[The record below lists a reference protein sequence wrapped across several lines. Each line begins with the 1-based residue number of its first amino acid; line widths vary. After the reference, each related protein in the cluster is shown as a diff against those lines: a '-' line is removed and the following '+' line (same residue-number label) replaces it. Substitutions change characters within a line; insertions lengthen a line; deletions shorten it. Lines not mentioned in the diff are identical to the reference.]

1 LAGARYRLG
10 VLLGRTKE
18 QCRIKQLLEQARAG
32 KSGTL
37 VLVGDPGIG
46 KTALLEYAAA
56 HAADFEIAR
65 ARGVESETELP
76 FVGLLD
82 LCRPFLG
89 MLDQLEPQQADLLRA
104 TLGLRG
110 EEEATGFAIGA
121 ATLSLFA
128 AAAEDQP
135 LLLLVDDADW
145 LDRGSADALAFAVR
159 RLRAD
164 AVAALIA
171 TRPAEGRP
179 YSRRDLPEL
188 ELRGLDEAAAAE
200 LLAREAGS
208 TVNSASTRA
217 ILDLAAGNPLALLE
231 LPHEAGAAAGGA
243 EPARLGTR
251 LERAFAGHADAL
263 PEATRHALLLAAVS
277 DVAEF
282 HVLHAALEQL
292 GLSLGELEPAESA
305 RLVSLGGGMLQFRHP
320 LVRSAIYH
328 AADPVER
335 RLAHAAVAS
344 ALGDDERAAWHLAA
358 SAVGPDDAAADAL
371 DRAAKMALRRS
382 GFAAAAAAYEQAA
395 RLSEQAQDRVRRLT
409 AGADAAWLAGKTEQA
424 LALIEDALGHA
435 EGPALRGGLLHTRGT
450 IEHFVGDAAR
460 AHWTLEEAA
469 NLLAEGDPRQASLS
483 LTEAV
488 GSALFTGEVER
499 AVALGERAVAIAD
512 AGRLDQ
518 QLFAS
523 IPRGASLLLAGRPE
537 EGLPFL
543 KRAVAAARSDVLE
556 DDPRNLTWAALAG
569 WWVGDGTLMA
579 AKATRAV
586 AWAREHAALAALPW
600 AAMVLGLGLI
610 MTGRWREARAAL
622 VEGVEAGR
630 LTAQEGHLAM
640 VLSPLAWLDATQG
653 RADEC
658 RANVDEGL
666 AITEAHGLL
675 WLRNWLLRALVVLE
689 LGVGVEED
697 SPGVNRLQASLAERL
712 LRDPP
717 ATSAWPDLIEALLRL
732 ADTEGALDLLEP
744 YAADAERLGDPLA
757 CALAE
762 RCRALVAE
770 ASAVEGRFE
779 RALALH
785 APAGNP
791 FEEARTRLAYGERL
805 RRHGRRI
812 DARERLHAALAVFE
826 RLGAEPWAERA
837 RSELRAS
844 GERLRRRDP
853 AARDELT
860 PQEVQIALV
869 VAEGRTNREVGAQLF
884 LSPKTVEWHLSNIYR
899 KLGVRSRAELGR
911 VLMSDPSRA
920 TTLSSP
926 RL

>member
-1 LAGARYRLG
+1 
-10 VLLGRTKE
+10 VLFGRITE
-18 QCRIKQLLEQARAG
+18 QGRIDELLEHARAG
-32 KSGTL
+32 RSGTL

-56 HAADFEIAR
+56 QATDFQIAR

-82 LCRPFLG
+82 LCRPFQG
-89 MLDQLEPQQADLLRA
+89 MLDHLEPQQAA
-104 TLGLRG
+104 VFGVTLGLRG
-110 EEEATGFAIGA
+110 EAEATGFAIGA
-121 ATLSLFA
+121 ATLSLLA
-128 AAAEDQP
+128 AAAEVQP
-135 LLLLVDDADW
+135 LLLLVDDAHW
-145 LDRGSADALAFAVR
+145 LDSGSADALAFAVR
-159 RLRAD
+159 RLRVD

-171 TRPAEGRP
+171 TRPADGRP

-188 ELRGLDEAAAAE
+188 ELAGLDEAAAAQ
-200 LLAREAGS
+200 LLAREGA
-208 TVNSASTRA
+208 TLDSASTRA

-231 LPHEAGAAAGGA
+231 LPRDALAVIGGA
-243 EPARLGTR
+243 EPVRLGTP
-251 LERAFAGHADAL
+251 LERAFTGRADAL
-263 PEATRHALLLAAVS
+263 PEAARRALLLAAVS
-277 DVAEF
+277 DVTEL
-282 HVLHAALEQL
+282 HVLRAALAQL
-292 GLSLGELEPAESA
+292 GLSLAELEPAESA

-320 LVRSAIYH
+320 LVRSAVYH

-335 RLAHAAVAS
+335 RRAHAAVAS
-344 ALGDDERAAWHLAA
+344 ALGDDERGAWHLAA
-358 SAVGPDDAAADAL
+358 SAVGPDAAAAEAL
-371 DRAAKMALRRS
+371 ERAAKMALGRS

-395 RLSEQAQDRVRRLT
+395 RLSEQAEDRVRRLT
-409 AGADAAWLAGKTEQA
+409 AGADAAWLAGRTEQA
-424 LALIEDALGHA
+424 LALIEDALGYA
-435 EGPALRGGLLHTRGT
+435 QGPVLRGGLLHTRGT

-469 NLLAEGDPRQASLS
+469 NLLAEIDPRQASLS

-512 AGRLDQ
+512 AERLDQ
-518 QLFAS
+518 RLFAS

-543 KRAVAAARSDVLE
+543 ERAAAAARGEALE
-556 DDPRNLTWAALAG
+556 EDPRNLTWAALAG
-569 WWVGDGTLMA
+569 WWVGDGSLMT
-579 AKATRAV
+579 AKATKAV
-586 AWAREHAALAALPW
+586 AWARAHAALAAVPW
-600 AAMVLGLGLI
+600 AAMVNGLGLTMI
-610 MTGRWREARAAL
+610 GRWREARAAL

-640 VLSPLAWLDATQG
+640 VLSQLAWLDAAQG
-653 RADEC
+653 RAEEC

-675 WLRNWLLRALVVLE
+675 WLHNWLLRALVVLE
-689 LGVGVEED
+689 LGLGVEED
-697 SPGVNRLQASLAERL
+697 SPGVKRLQASLAERP

-732 ADTEGALDLLEP
+732 HDTGSALELLET
-744 YAADAERLGDPLA
+744 YAGEAERLGDPLA
-757 CALAE
+757 RALAK

-770 ASAVEGRFE
+770 ASAFEGPFE

-785 APAGNP
+785 AVAGNP
-791 FEEARTRLAYGERL
+791 FEEARTRLSYGERL
-805 RRHGRRI
+805 RRNGRRI
-812 DARERLHAALAVFE
+812 DAREQLRSSLAVFE

-837 RSELRAS
+837 RAELRAT
-844 GERLRRRDP
+844 GERLRRGDP
-853 AARDELT
+853 ATRDELT

-869 VAEGRTNREVGAQLF
+869 VAEGKTNREVGAQLF
-884 LSPKTVEWHLSNIYR
+884 VSPKTVEWHLGNIYR
-899 KLGVRSRAELGR
+899 KLGVGSRTQLGRALLSDRSRA
-911 VLMSDPSRA
+911 SAP
-920 TTLSSP
+920 SSP

>member
-1 LAGARYRLG
+1 M
-10 VLLGRTKE
+10 LLGRTTE
-18 QCRIKQLLEQARAG
+18 QRRVEQLLEHARAG
-32 KSGTL
+32 RSGTL

-56 HAADFEIAR
+56 QAADFQIAR
-65 ARGVESETELP
+65 ARGVESETKLP

-89 MLDQLEPQQADLLRA
+89 MLDQLEPQQAAVLRA

-110 EEEATGFAIGA
+110 EQEATGFAIGA
-121 ATLSLFA
+121 ATLSLLA

-135 LLLLVDDADW
+135 LLLLVDDAHW

-171 TRPAEGRP
+171 TRPADGVP
-179 YSRRDLPEL
+179 YSRRDLPSL
-188 ELRGLDEAAAAE
+188 ELPGLDEAAAAQ
-200 LLAREAGS
+200 LLTREGATLDS
-208 TVNSASTRA
+208 SSTRA

-231 LPHEAGAAAGGA
+231 LPREALAVSGSA
-243 EPARLGTR
+243 EPIRLGTR
-251 LERAFAGHADAL
+251 LERAFTGRADAL
-263 PEATRHALLLAAVS
+263 PEATRRALLLAAVS
-277 DVAEF
+277 DVTEL
-282 HVLHAALEQL
+282 HVLRSALEQF
-292 GLSLGELEPAESA
+292 GLSLAELEPAESA
-305 RLVSLGGGMLQFRHP
+305 RLVSLDGGTLQFRHP

-335 RLAHAAVAS
+335 RRAHAAVAS
-344 ALGDDERAAWHLAA
+344 ALDDDERAAWHLAA
-358 SAVGPDDAAADAL
+358 SAVGPDARAAAAL
-371 DRAAKMALRRS
+371 DRAAEVALARS

-395 RLSEQAQDRVRRLT
+395 RLSEQTQDRVRRLT
-409 AGADAAWLAGKTEQA
+409 AGADAAWLAGRTEQA
-424 LALIEDALGHA
+424 LALIEDALGYA
-435 EGPALRGGLLHTRGT
+435 KDPALRGGLLHTRGT

-469 NLLAEGDPRQASLS
+469 NLLAKIDPRRASLS

-512 AGRLDQ
+512 AERLDQ

-543 KRAVAAARSDVLE
+543 ERAAAAARGGALDE
-556 DDPRNLTWAALAG
+556 DPRNLTWAALAG
-569 WWVGDGTLMA
+569 WWVGDGTLMT
-579 AKATRAV
+579 AKAAEAV
-586 AWAREHAALAALPW
+586 AWARGHAALAAVPW
-600 AAMVLGLGLI
+600 AAMVHGLGLI
-610 MTGRWREARAAL
+610 MTGHWLEARAAL

-640 VLSPLAWLDATQG
+640 VLSQLAWLDAAQG
-653 RADEC
+653 RADDC

-675 WLRNWLLRALVVLE
+675 WLKNRLLRALVVLE
-689 LGVGVEED
+689 LGLGVQED
-697 SPGVNRLQASLAERL
+697 SPGVNRLQASFAERL

-717 ATSAWPDLIEALLRL
+717 ATSSWPDLIEALLRL
-732 ADTEGALDLLEP
+732 GDTESALDLLEP

-757 CALAE
+757 GALAE
-762 RCRALVAE
+762 RCRALAAE
-770 ASAVEGRFE
+770 ASAFEGRFE

-785 APAGNP
+785 AVAGNA
-791 FEEARTRLAYGERL
+791 FEEARTLLAYGGRL
-805 RRHGRRI
+805 RRNARRI
-812 DARERLHAALAVFE
+812 DARERLRAALTVFE

-869 VAEGRTNREVGAQLF
+869 VAEGKTNREVGAQLF
-884 LSPKTVEWHLSNIYR
+884 LSPKTVEWHLGNIYR
-899 KLGVRSRAELGR
+899 KLGVQSRGKLVQALREDTPDVSAL
-911 VLMSDPSRA
+911 
-920 TTLSSP
+920 
-926 RL
+926 